1 VVVEVVA
8 TGGGGWIGTPPP
20 TFGETGVFVGVW
32 RVDVGVCMVAVP
44 VPVVD
49 ADVGVCMFPL
59 LGLEFVVDRGTE
71 GVDILLTVPARLGPC
86 K

>member
-1 VVVEVVA
+1 VVVEAVA
-8 TGGGGWIGTPPP
+8 TGGGCWIGTPRS

-32 RVDVGVCMVAVP
+32 RVHVGVCMVA
-44 VPVVD
+44 VVD

-59 LGLEFVVDRGTE
+59 LGLAFVADRGAE